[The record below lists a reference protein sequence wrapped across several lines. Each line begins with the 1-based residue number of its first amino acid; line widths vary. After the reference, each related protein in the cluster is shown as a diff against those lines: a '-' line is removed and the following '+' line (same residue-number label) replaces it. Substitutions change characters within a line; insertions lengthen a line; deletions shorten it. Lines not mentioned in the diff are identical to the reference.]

1 MIIRI
6 KIDTTYAAFEDNPDE
21 LRDRLQ
27 RVAERIADGRRDGR
41 ITDSNGNNVGEYT
54 VTGK

>member
-1 MIIRI
+1 MTIRI

-21 LRDRLQ
+21 LRNCLQ

-41 ITDSNGNNVGEYT
+41 ITDSNGNNVGEYR